1 MKTLDVVRLL
11 ALPFAPLYWAAVA
24 IRNALFDLGAF
35 KSRRVGA
42 PVVAV
47 GNLTTGGS
55 GKTPTTTYVL
65 ELLRRNGVR
74 AGALSRGYGRSTRGY
89 RPVSDGARTYGDVT
103 HSGDEMWQI
112 AAETGAPAA
121 VCEDRVEGA
130 ERLIAETGVEAIVL
144 DDAFQHRWIARD
156 VNLLV
161 IERRLLRP
169 ETRLR
174 RLPFPTGDMRE
185 PFSSAKRADA
195 IVVNHKFAERDRL
208 TEKWRR
214 RFEPTPIFYA
224 HYEAI
229 GFVDVKTNRFYDK
242 SEFYEERGLIV
253 GGLAYPRSFVRA
265 LATMRV
271 ETGNRLFFR
280 DHKDYDA
287 GDVEEIR
294 KKFYATNAH
303 SVLTTQKDAV
313 KLARFSDELDDV
325 PIFYLKIEM
334 KFEEPDAFERF
345 MTRNIEPNESRRE
358 RDAH

>member
-1 MKTLDVVRLL
+1 ML
-11 ALPFAPLYWAAVA
+11 ALPLAPLYWAAMAV
-24 IRNALFDLGAF
+24 RNALFNLGAF

-42 PVVAV
+42 AVVSV

-55 GKTPTTTYVL
+55 GKTPLTIYVL
-65 ELLRRNGVR
+65 DLLRRNGYR

-89 RPVSDGARTYGDVT
+89 RLVSDGEKTFGDVT

-112 AAETGAPAA
+112 ASETGAPSA
-121 VCEDRVEGA
+121 VCEDRVVGA
-130 ERLIAETGVEAIVL
+130 ERLIEETGVEALVL

-169 ETRLR
+169 EVRMR

-208 TEKWRR
+208 TDEWRR

-224 HYEAI
+224 RYEAI
-229 GFVDVKTNRFYDK
+229 GFVDVKTNTFYDK

-265 LATMRV
+265 LSTMRV

-294 KKFYATNAH
+294 KTFYATNAH

-313 KLARFSDELDDV
+313 KLARFSEALDDV
-325 PIFYLKIEM
+325 PIFYLKIATT
-334 KFEEPDAFERF
+334 FEEPDEFERF
-345 MTRNIEPNESRRE
+345 MTRNIEPNESRRA
-358 RDAH
+358 RDTH